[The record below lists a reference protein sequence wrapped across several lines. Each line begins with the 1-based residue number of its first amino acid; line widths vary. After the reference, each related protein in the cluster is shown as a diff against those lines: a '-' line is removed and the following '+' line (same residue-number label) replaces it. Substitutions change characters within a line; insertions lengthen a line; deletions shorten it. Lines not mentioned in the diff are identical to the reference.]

1 VALSSRLSL
10 FHETQACWSSL
21 LGFLSQ
27 KSTLRFSVMRR
38 SWTSTARILE
48 QETVLGQA
56 SSRAVLGGSQRRI
69 HLRGGRGW
77 LNLYERWLSAMY
89 VVRSWFRGL
98 MPDIQK
104 LERSLFCLFNI
115 CPGTSSSS
123 IKERLIHCIAINN
136 YLKFTMQWEALALL
150 LIGISV
156 NQLCSLPEGSHVDV
170 RQRNKCHG
178 WTSGYGRL
186 SFNAKPSLN
195 AENWHLVI
203 VVSGILLT

>member
-1 VALSSRLSL
+1 MGESRSVALKAVE
-10 FHETQACWSSL
+10 ETRTEKL
-21 LGFLSQ
+21 LLIWIQSFDFYQ
-27 KSTLRFSVMRR
+27 R
-38 SWTSTARILE
+38 SDR
-48 QETVLGQA
+48 
-56 SSRAVLGGSQRRI
+56 
-69 HLRGGRGW
+69 W
-77 LNLYERWLSAMY
+77 LNLYERWLSA
-89 VVRSWFRGL
+89 